1 MFIKE
6 GRGRV
11 EKSILIYNISALIW
25 AAASN
30 LFVIDQAFCD
40 VIFQSNFER
49 NVYRRYVVCFK
60 KMGWLFNDSLVD
72 SN

>member
-25 AAASN
+25 AAASKY
-30 LFVIDQAFCD
+30 FKVVIDQAFCD
-40 VIFQSNFER
+40 VIFQSDLKEMF
-49 NVYRRYVVCFK
+49 YAQMCFVEK
-60 KMGWLFNDSLVD
+60 IRPKNSVLFI
-72 SN
+72 